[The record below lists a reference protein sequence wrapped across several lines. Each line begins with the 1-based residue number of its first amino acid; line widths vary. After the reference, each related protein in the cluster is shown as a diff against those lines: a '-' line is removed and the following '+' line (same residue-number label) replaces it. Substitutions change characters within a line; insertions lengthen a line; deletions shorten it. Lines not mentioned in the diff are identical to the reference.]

1 MTVQELIN
9 QLQAIEDKS
18 LNVIIS
24 LEDDVGALVNG
35 SIDSVDVINSIN
47 GSVIALNGE
56 TFYED

>member
-18 LNVIIS
+18 HNVIIC
-24 LEDDVGALVNG
+24 LEDDVGELITGSFDGVRTFD
-35 SIDSVDVINSIN
+35 SIDGPVVAIE
-47 GSVIALNGE
+47 GE